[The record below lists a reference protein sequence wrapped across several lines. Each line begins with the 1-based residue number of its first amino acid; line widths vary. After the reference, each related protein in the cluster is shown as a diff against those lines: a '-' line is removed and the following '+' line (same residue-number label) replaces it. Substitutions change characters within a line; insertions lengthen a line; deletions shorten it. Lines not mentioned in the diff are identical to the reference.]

1 MRKALKKVI
10 AMGAA
15 AAMAVSMTACGSKPA
30 ETTAA
35 ATEAAATAAAGSE
48 AATEAAPAENVKIDT
63 LNIGFVPS
71 RDAEQ
76 IITATEPLKQMVKDT
91 MANHGYDIGN
101 VEITVGTSFEAV
113 GEALAAGSLDIGFV
127 SGGTYVQYSDDTTPV
142 LTATRAGLTKDFSDA
157 KEWNDG
163 KATERDSSSQVTYY
177 KGLIIAGP
185 SEKGQELAAK
195 INNGEELTWEDIS
208 SARWAVGNTSS
219 NAGYVYPCLWL
230 NEKYGKMIT
239 DLPNVTPGT
248 AYATAV
254 AQLAAEQID
263 VTVGYA
269 DLRDDYVEKWTTEMN
284 RTAPIWEE
292 TNVIAVTPDIFND
305 VVIASNTSDTTDEA
319 FNKAFQDSMI
329 EIAGTDEGKEVIS
342 IYSHEGYLPA
352 NASDY
357 EATRA
362 AQELLK
368 SLN

>member
-1 MRKALKKVI
+1 MKKILKNVI
-10 AMGAA
+10 TLGAA
-15 AAMAVSMTACGSKPA
+15 AAVAVSMTACSSQKPT

-35 ATEAAATAAAGSE
+35 ATAAGTETTAA
-48 AATEAAPAENVKIDT
+48 EAAPAAENKKVDT

-71 RDAEQ
+71 RDAEE
-76 IITATEPLKQMVKDT
+76 IITATEPLKQLLKDT
-91 MANHGYDIGN
+91 MAVHGYDIEN
-101 VEITVGTSFEAV
+101 VEISVGTSFEAV

-142 LTATRAGLTKDFSDA
+142 LTATRAGLTKDFADA

-163 KATERDSSSQVTYY
+163 SATERDSSSQVTYY

-185 SEKGQELAAK
+185 SAKGQELAAK
-195 INNGEELTWEDIS
+195 INAGEELTWEDIS

-230 NEKYGKMIT
+230 NEKYDKMIT

-254 AQLAAEQID
+254 AQMAAEQID
-263 VTVGYA
+263 VIVGYA
-269 DLRDDYVEKWTTEMN
+269 DLRDDYVDKWTTEMN

-305 VVIASNTSDTTDEA
+305 VVIASNTSETTDEA
-319 FNKAFQDSMI
+319 FNKAFLDSMM
-329 EIAGTDEGKEVIS
+329 EIAATDEGKKVIS

-352 NASDY
+352 NAADY

-368 SLN
+368 ALN